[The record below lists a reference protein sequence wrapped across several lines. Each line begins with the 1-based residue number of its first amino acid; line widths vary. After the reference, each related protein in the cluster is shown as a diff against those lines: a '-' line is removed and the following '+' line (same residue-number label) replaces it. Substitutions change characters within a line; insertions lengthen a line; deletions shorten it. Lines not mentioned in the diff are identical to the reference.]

1 MKPRFSLAF
10 AFATVAGSLAAA
22 QTPPFIPEISVGPV
36 VGTEGAGV
44 QVAVP
49 LVHRLLTLNSG
60 VTALGL
66 THDITADDVHYHGKL
81 NLGAVP
87 VYLSVFPFA
96 GNFHIDAGVAFNNNR
111 LSVTATPQNAF
122 YTINGHLYAS
132 ALLGTLHGATHFH
145 TAAPYFGI
153 GWGDPFI
160 GLPLTFTASA
170 GALFEGTP
178 GIVLS
183 APNAALIPGAQA
195 DIAAAQATL
204 NHDASVLKI
213 WPLVNIGLVYRF

>member
-1 MKPRFSLAF
+1 MKLRTVLALILF
-10 AFATVAGSLAAA
+10 TTGQLAHA
-22 QTPPFIPEISVGPV
+22 QTLPFVPQISVGPV

-49 LVHRLLTLNSG
+49 LVHRWLTLNSG

-66 THDITADDVHYHGKL
+66 THDVTADDVHYHGKL

-87 VYLSVFPFA
+87 VFLSVFPFA
-96 GNFHIDAGVAFNNNR
+96 GNFHIDAGLAFNNNR
-111 LSVTATPQNAF
+111 LSVTATPQDTF
-122 YTINGHLYAS
+122 YTINGHIYSS

-145 TAAPYFGI
+145 TTAPYVGI

-160 GLPLTFTASA
+160 GFPLTFTASA
-170 GALFEGTP
+170 GALFEGAP

-183 APNAALIPGAQA
+183 APNAALIPGAPS
-195 DIAAAQATL
+195 DIAAAQAKL
-204 NHDASVLKI
+204 NHDAGVLRI
-213 WPLVNIGLVYRF
+213 WPVVNIGLVYRF